1 MDKHG
6 GGQIEEWV
14 SEDGVN
20 WNFYKKIVPENT
32 DSDWRFNNI
41 QFIKDRFGNQIKD
54 TFIFYGWNSSEER
67 QTSGFL
73 YLDN

>member
-20 WNFYKKIVPENT
+20 WNFYKKKHY
-32 DSDWRFNNI
+32 SRF
-41 QFIKDRFGNQIKD
+41 
-54 TFIFYGWNSSEER
+54 
-67 QTSGFL
+67 
-73 YLDN
+73 

>member
-54 TFIFYGWNSSEER
+54 AFIFYGWNISKER

-73 YLDN
+73 YLDY